1 MMARRFNISEVLRN
15 HTQYKSGL
23 LRVYKYLERQN
34 ENNLELMKLIKP
46 MLEKS
51 DVEEV

>member
-1 MMARRFNISEVLRN
+1 MAKRFNIVEVLRN

-23 LRVYKYLERQN
+23 LRVYKHLERQN
-34 ENNLELMKLIKP
+34 ENNLELMRLIKP

>member
-1 MMARRFNISEVLRN
+1 MAKRFNIVNVLR
-15 HTQYKSGL
+15 TQTHQKSAL